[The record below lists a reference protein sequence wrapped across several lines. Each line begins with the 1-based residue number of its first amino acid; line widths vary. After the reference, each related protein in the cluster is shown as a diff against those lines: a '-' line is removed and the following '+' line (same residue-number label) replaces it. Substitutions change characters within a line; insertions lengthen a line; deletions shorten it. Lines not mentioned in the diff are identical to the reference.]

1 MVYKIHNF
9 RGERKRKVKMN
20 IFLEKILRKTA
31 TSQEKQQRLF
41 NKDLDEAFY
50 IFKVSLLQAAD
61 KGKTS
66 YGLLYDIELRDFL
79 DRHHISLNTFIEKR
93 VVPFVNDCG
102 FNHNSSYEE
111 ICWSKLLNDYKFNKE
126 IEKS

>member
-1 MVYKIHNF
+1 
-9 RGERKRKVKMN
+9 MN

-41 NKDLDEAFY
+41 NKDLDKAFY

-66 YGLLYDIELRDFL
+66 YDLLYDNELRDFL
-79 DRHHISLNTFIEKR
+79 DSHHILLNTFIEKR